1 MENAINAATEAASNA
16 DVQADVQAE
25 EIVETVVIRA
35 DEWRALLDARQKLQA
50 AERKF
55 VSLGSSIH
63 GSVVLVG
70 LCSDFCDELVRGE
83 SDVEDKIDELIEE
96 LRDLGYGTRDYAVSF
111 NVTVTVGVTAA
122 SEDEAVQQAEE
133 LVDDE
138 LQCTNLRI
146 AGTELY
152 DVEADS

>member
-16 DVQADVQAE
+16 DTQAE

-35 DEWRALLDARQKLQA
+35 DEWRELLEARRKLQA
-50 AERKF
+50 AERKY
-55 VSLGSSIH
+55 VSLGSTLH
-63 GSVVLVG
+63 GSAVVVG
-70 LCSDFCDELVRGE
+70 LCSDFCDELVRGD

-96 LRDLGYGTRDYAVSF
+96 LRDLGYGTRDYAVTF

-122 SEDEAVQQAEE
+122 SEDDAVEQAEE

-138 LQCTNLRI
+138 LARTSLTI

-152 DVEADS
+152 DVEVDA